1 MLGGRGAWGLLDLD
15 SLKQL
20 LLHEVE
26 PGEIGPNAHVRL
38 EKKQPC
44 HEHVLSALLEKRPPL
59 RKSRKVVQVDRALA
73 SDERNDLLA
82 ASLSQEQKL
91 DGEVVPQRARL
102 VGRREQQ
109 PVVEIMPSARGDAI
123 DLPTRPPAL
132 HLLGALDKP
141 GAFEPVQRPIE
152 LPVVQAPEVAVEGL
166 ELDLELI
173 PVSSFGPRRDQ
184 PQERILNHVRRQST
198 LQSGRVS
205 DAEGTRTTDA
215 WSSIAKPD
223 RPGTGGREYA
233 GSMSGAHRGNP
244 DSE

>member
-1 MLGGRGAWGLLDLD
+1 HRVLAVGPLE
-15 SLKQL
+15 QL
-20 LLHEVE
+20 LLYEVE
-26 PGEIGPNAHVRL
+26 PGEIGSNTHVRL
-38 EKKQPC
+38 EKKQPR
-44 HEHVLSALLEKRPPL
+44 HEHVLCALLKNRPPL
-59 RKSRKVVQVDRALA
+59 RQSGQVVQVDRALA
-73 SDERNDLLA
+73 SDERKGLLPA
-82 ASLSQEQKL
+82 RLSQEEEL
-91 DGEVVPQRARL
+91 DGEVVPQRAGL
-102 VGRREQQ
+102 VGGREQQ
-109 PVVEIMPSARGDAI
+109 PVVKTLLPARGDAI
-123 DLPTRPPAL
+123 DFPTRAAAL
-132 HLLGALDKP
+132 HLLGALDEP

-152 LPVVQAPEVAVEGL
+152 LSVVQAPEVAVEGV

-173 PVSSFGPRRDQ
+173 AVSTLGPPRDQ

-233 GSMSGAHRGNP
+233 GSMSGAYSGNP